1 MSEQNSSEPV
11 LRASGIDKRF
21 GGLLAVDNVDFD
33 MHAREIHAVIG
44 PNGAGKS
51 TFLSAI
57 AGDLPPTAGRV
68 FFAGQDVTHL
78 PVDRRTRLG
87 IGRTY
92 QRSAVIA
99 GFSVLDMVRL
109 ATLHRARSPLRMLSP
124 LGANATATKAAREAL
139 SRVGLE
145 DRAELPTDF
154 LSHGEKRRL
163 EIAAVLALDPRILLL
178 DEPLAGLGPDESSDV
193 VALIEGLKSHCAI
206 MLIEH
211 DIDAV
216 FSVADRITVL
226 DNGRAIA
233 SGTPEAVRNMP
244 AVQHAY
250 LGFGEDE

>member
-1 MSEQNSSEPV
+1 MSEQISPEPV
-11 LRASGIDKRF
+11 LRASGIGKRF
-21 GGLLAVDNVDFD
+21 GGLLAVDNVNLD
-33 MHAREIHAVIG
+33 MHANEIHAVIG

-51 TFLSAI
+51 TFLSTI
-57 AGDLPPTAGRV
+57 AGDLSPTTGQV
-68 FFAGQDVTHL
+68 FFAGRDVTHL
-78 PVDRRTRLG
+78 AVDKRTRLG

-99 GFSVLDMVRL
+99 GFSALNMVRL
-109 ATLHRARSPLRMLSP
+109 AMLHRAGSPFGMLLP
-124 LGANATATKAAREAL
+124 LAADDAVTIGAREAL

-145 DRAELPTDF
+145 DRAEVLTDF
-154 LSHGEKRRL
+154 MSHGEKRRL
-163 EIAAVLALDPRILLL
+163 EIAAVLALDPKILLL
-178 DEPLAGLGPDESSDV
+178 DEPLAGLGPDESNDV
-193 VALIEGLKSHCAI
+193 IALIRSLKSHCAI

-226 DNGRAIA
+226 DNGKAIA
-233 SGTPEAVRNMP
+233 NGTPEAVRNAP